1 MEIQDETPNYDE
13 YNQNNRLVNDVN
25 YSYYFNKNQNLQ
37 KNENNNENS
46 ANNIS
51 NENNI
56 VNNNNINENNNN
68 KENNN
73 DINNNNNNINKTP
86 TPYNSY
92 NYNTSRISSTI
103 DIKADERRRKKIL
116 LNNIQ
121 AQINLRKKTKLEELE
136 KEKEE
141 DKKYLKEMFEQYP
154 FGRGGG
160 GAPVRNKKGEVVAF
174 RRNLISDYKYNQSG
188 INIDDDFDEV
198 WGKRKNNNNVDIN
211 NNNNINLNN
220 LNNRYNPNNR
230 PFSTINVNS
239 NNNNNF
245 SNNNNNYNMSSS
257 YDFNNNNF
265 NYNYNNDLDKKIYER
280 RMKLLQLQKEKEEIK
295 NEELKQENIKLENEI
310 YTQSQLPKKN
320 IPNKINLNTNEE
332 YITETE
338 TETTNN
344 NNTITTLKNISNN
357 LPQILNPKDYY
368 DNINFVPKGKINP
381 RLDNNFLFTEEISKL
396 RKDIEMQQTSLL
408 KQISQLKDASLIAK
422 NERNKVYKDLELIK
436 YQINEL
442 KEAKNIPQE
451 KQEENFAIN
460 NNNNIGK
467 DHEIVANK
475 NYNYNDYDYIDNK
488 FFSKFEN
495 ELPYDSNITKE
506 KKIFHL
512 EKNYEDKNLI
522 ELDKLIK
529 KSEDIMQNLKEN
541 ELLEEKF
548 KKKPEDYFN
557 TSDYFFDTY
566 MLTHKNDYLEYANEY
581 KNKYGYYN
589 ANNKFMEYN
598 INKSNNINNDYEINI
613 EPI

>member
-25 YSYYFNKNQNLQ
+25 YSYYFNKNQNFQ
-37 KNENNNENS
+37 KNENNNENNV
-46 ANNIS
+46 NNIS
-51 NENNI
+51 NENNK
-56 VNNNNINENNNN
+56 VNNNNLNENDKNI
-68 KENNN
+68 ENNN
-73 DINNNNNNINKTP
+73 DIKNNKIS

-198 WGKRKNNNNVDIN
+198 WGKRKNNNNVD
-211 NNNNINLNN
+211 NNINLNN

-230 PFSTINVNS
+230 PFSTINLNS

-245 SNNNNNYNMSSS
+245 SNNNYNMSSS
-257 YDFNNNNF
+257 YDFNNSN
-265 NYNYNNDLDKKIYER
+265 NYNNDLDNKIYER

-295 NEELKQENIKLENEI
+295 NEELKQENIKLENDL
-310 YTQSQLPKKN
+310 YTQSQLTKKN
-320 IPNKINLNTNEE
+320 IPNQINLNTNEE

-338 TETTNN
+338 TET
-344 NNTITTLKNISNN
+344 NNTNAINNLKNISNN
-357 LPQILNPKDYY
+357 FPQILDPKDYY
-368 DNINFVPKGKINP
+368 DNINFVPKGKINQ
-381 RLDNNFLFTEEISKL
+381 RLDNNFLFSEEISKL

-442 KEAKNIPQE
+442 KEAKNIPKE
-451 KQEENFAIN
+451 KEEEDFSIN
-460 NNNNIGK
+460 NNNSIGK

-548 KKKPEDYFN
+548 SKKPEDYFN

-598 INKSNNINNDYEINI
+598 KHINNNNHDDYEIDVEKI
-613 EPI
+613 

>member
-46 ANNIS
+46 SNNIS

-73 DINNNNNNINKTP
+73 DINNNNINKTP

-198 WGKRKNNNNVDIN
+198 WGKRKNNNNVDNIN
-211 NNNNINLNN
+211 NIN

-245 SNNNNNYNMSSS
+245 SNNNYNMSSS
-257 YDFNNNNF
+257 YDFNNNNNF
-265 NYNYNNDLDKKIYER
+265 NYNYNNDLDNKIYER

-320 IPNKINLNTNEE
+320 IPNQINLNTNEE
-332 YITETE
+332 YITETETE

-357 LPQILNPKDYY
+357 LPEILNPKDYY

-422 NERNKVYKDLELIK
+422 NERNKVYKDLEIIK

-451 KQEENFAIN
+451 KEEEDFEIN

-598 INKSNNINNDYEINI
+598 INKNNNINNDYEINI

>member
-37 KNENNNENS
+37 KNENNNENNT
-46 ANNIS
+46 NNIS

-56 VNNNNINENNNN
+56 VNNNNLNENDKNI
-68 KENNN
+68 ENNN
-73 DINNNNNNINKTP
+73 DIKNNKIS

-198 WGKRKNNNNVDIN
+198 WGKRKSNNNNADISN
-211 NNNNINLNN
+211 NN

-230 PFSTINVNS
+230 PFSTINLNS

-245 SNNNNNYNMSSS
+245 VNSNNNYNMSSS
-257 YDFNNNNF
+257 YDFNNNNN
-265 NYNYNNDLDKKIYER
+265 NYNYNNDLDNKIYER

-320 IPNKINLNTNEE
+320 IPNQINLNTNEE
-332 YITETE
+332 YITETETE

-442 KEAKNIPQE
+442 KEAKNIPEE
-451 KQEENFAIN
+451 KEEEDFEIN

-467 DHEIVANK
+467 DHEKIINK

-495 ELPYDSNITKE
+495 ELPYDSDITKE

-598 INKSNNINNDYEINI
+598 INKNNNINNDYEINI

>member
-1 MEIQDETPNYDE
+1 MEMDIQDETPNYEE

-25 YSYYFNKNQNLQ
+25 YSYYFNKTQNLQ
-37 KNENNNENS
+37 NNDNKNEDNVN
-46 ANNIS
+46 

-56 VNNNNINENNNN
+56 NNNNLKESNNI
-68 KENNN
+68 ENNN
-73 DINNNNNNINKTP
+73 DVNNNKISN
-86 TPYNSY
+86 PYNSF
-92 NYNTSRISSTI
+92 NYNTRRISSTI

-174 RRNLISDYKYNQSG
+174 RRNLISDYKYNQFG
-188 INIDDDFDEV
+188 INVDDDFDEIR
-198 WGKRKNNNNVDIN
+198 GKRKNNVD
-211 NNNNINLNN
+211 NNINLNN
-220 LNNRYNPNNR
+220 RYTPYQR
-230 PFSTINVNS
+230 PFSTINVN
-239 NNNNNF
+239 NNNIF
-245 SNNNNNYNMSSS
+245 SNNNNYNMSSS
-257 YDFNNNNF
+257 YDFNNN
-265 NYNYNNDLDKKIYER
+265 YNYNNDLDNKIYER
-280 RMKLLQLQKEKEEIK
+280 RMKMLQLQKEKEEIK
-295 NEELKQENIKLENEI
+295 NEELKQENLKLENELSM
-310 YTQSQLPKKN
+310 QSKLSQKN
-320 IPNKINLNTNEE
+320 IPSQKELNTNEE

-338 TETTNN
+338 TET
-344 NNTITTLKNISNN
+344 NNTNTINNLKNISNN
-357 LPQILNPKDYY
+357 LPKILDPKDYY
-368 DNINFVPKGKINP
+368 DNINFVPKGKINQ
-381 RLDNNFLFTEEISKL
+381 RLDNNFLFSEEISKL

-436 YQINEL
+436 YQINSL
-442 KEAKNIPQE
+442 KEAKNIPEE
-451 KQEENFAIN
+451 KESEEDIFIS
-460 NNNNIGK
+460 NNNIVE
-467 DHEIVANK
+467 DHNALIKK
-475 NYNYNDYDYIDNK
+475 NSNDYDYIDNK
-488 FFSKFEN
+488 FFSKFET
-495 ELPYDSNITKE
+495 ELPYDSNIAKE

-512 EKNYEDKNLI
+512 GKNYEDKNLI

-548 KKKPEDYFN
+548 SKKPEDYFN

-589 ANNKFMEYN
+589 ANNKFMEYS
-598 INKSNNINNDYEINI
+598 KPINNNNHDDYEIDVEKI
-613 EPI
+613 

>member
-25 YSYYFNKNQNLQ
+25 YSYYFNKNQNFQ

-46 ANNIS
+46 SNNIS

-56 VNNNNINENNNN
+56 VNNNNLNENDKNI
-68 KENNN
+68 ENNN
-73 DINNNNNNINKTP
+73 DIKNNKIS

-198 WGKRKNNNNVDIN
+198 WGKRKNNNNVD
-211 NNNNINLNN
+211 NNNIN

-230 PFSTINVNS
+230 PFSTINLNS

-245 SNNNNNYNMSSS
+245 SNNNYNMSSS
-257 YDFNNNNF
+257 YDFNNSN
-265 NYNYNNDLDKKIYER
+265 NYNNDLDNKIYER

-295 NEELKQENIKLENEI
+295 NEELKQENIKLENDL
-310 YTQSQLPKKN
+310 YTQSQLTKKN
-320 IPNKINLNTNEE
+320 IPNQINLNTNEE

-344 NNTITTLKNISNN
+344 NNTIPTLKNISNN
-357 LPQILNPKDYY
+357 LPEILNPKDYY

-436 YQINEL
+436 QQINEL

-451 KQEENFAIN
+451 KEEENFEIN

-598 INKSNNINNDYEINI
+598 INKNNNINNDYEINI

>member
-1 MEIQDETPNYDE
+1 MDIQNETPNYEE

-37 KNENNNENS
+37 NNENKNEDNT
-46 ANNIS
+46 NNIN

-56 VNNNNINENNNN
+56 NNNNLKESNNIENN
-68 KENNN
+68 K
-73 DINNNNNNINKTP
+73 DINNNKISN
-86 TPYNSY
+86 PYNSF
-92 NYNTSRISSTI
+92 NYNTSRVSSSI

-121 AQINLRKKTKLEELE
+121 AQINLRKKTKLEELQ

-174 RRNLISDYKYNQSG
+174 RRNLISDYKYNQFG
-188 INIDDDFDEV
+188 INVDDDFDEIR
-198 WGKRKNNNNVDIN
+198 GKRKNNVD
-211 NNNNINLNN
+211 NNINLNN
-220 LNNRYNPNNR
+220 RYTPYQR
-230 PFSTINVNS
+230 PFSTINVN
-239 NNNNNF
+239 NNNNF
-245 SNNNNNYNMSSS
+245 SNNNNYNMSSS
-257 YDFNNNNF
+257 YDFNNN
-265 NYNYNNDLDKKIYER
+265 YNYNNDLDNKIYER
-280 RMKLLQLQKEKEEIK
+280 RMKMLQLQKEKEEIK
-295 NEELKQENIKLENEI
+295 NEELKQENLKLENELSM
-310 YTQSQLPKKN
+310 QSKLSQKN
-320 IPNKINLNTNEE
+320 IPTQKDINTNEE

-338 TETTNN
+338 TETTNTNAIN
-344 NNTITTLKNISNN
+344 NLKNISNN
-357 LPQILNPKDYY
+357 LPKILDPKDYY
-368 DNINFVPKGKINP
+368 DNINFVPKGKINQ
-381 RLDNNFLFTEEISKL
+381 RLDNNFLFSEEISKL

-436 YQINEL
+436 YQINNL
-442 KEAKNIPQE
+442 KEAKNIPEE
-451 KQEENFAIN
+451 KESEEDIFIN
-460 NNNNIGK
+460 NNN
-467 DHEIVANK
+467 IVEDK
-475 NYNYNDYDYIDNK
+475 NTLIKKNSNDYDYIDNK
-488 FFSKFEN
+488 FFSKFET

-512 EKNYEDKNLI
+512 GKNYEDKNLI

-529 KSEDIMQNLKEN
+529 KSEDIMQNVKEN

-548 KKKPEDYFN
+548 SKKPEDYFN

-581 KNKYGYYN
+581 KNKNGYYN
-589 ANNKFMEYN
+589 ANNKFMEYD
-598 INKSNNINNDYEINI
+598 KNINNANHDDYEIDVEKI
-613 EPI
+613 

>member
-1 MEIQDETPNYDE
+1 
-13 YNQNNRLVNDVN
+13 
-25 YSYYFNKNQNLQ
+25 
-37 KNENNNENS
+37 
-46 ANNIS
+46 
-51 NENNI
+51 
-56 VNNNNINENNNN
+56 
-68 KENNN
+68 
-73 DINNNNNNINKTP
+73 
-86 TPYNSY
+86 
-92 NYNTSRISSTI
+92 
-103 DIKADERRRKKIL
+103 
-116 LNNIQ
+116 
-121 AQINLRKKTKLEELE
+121 
-136 KEKEE
+136 
-141 DKKYLKEMFEQYP
+141 
-154 FGRGGG
+154 
-160 GAPVRNKKGEVVAF
+160 
-174 RRNLISDYKYNQSG
+174 
-188 INIDDDFDEV
+188 
-198 WGKRKNNNNVDIN
+198 
-211 NNNNINLNN
+211 
-220 LNNRYNPNNR
+220 
-230 PFSTINVNS
+230 
-239 NNNNNF
+239 
-245 SNNNNNYNMSSS
+245 
-257 YDFNNNNF
+257 
-265 NYNYNNDLDKKIYER
+265 
-280 RMKLLQLQKEKEEIK
+280 MKLLQLQKEKEEIK

-320 IPNKINLNTNEE
+320 IPNQINLNTNEE

-344 NNTITTLKNISNN
+344 NNTIPTLKNISNN
-357 LPQILNPKDYY
+357 LPEILNPKDYY

-442 KEAKNIPQE
+442 KEAKNIPKE
-451 KQEENFAIN
+451 KEEEDFSIN

-581 KNKYGYYN
+581 KFKYGYYN
-589 ANNKFMEYN
+589 ANNKFMDYN

>member
-46 ANNIS
+46 TNNIS

-56 VNNNNINENNNN
+56 VNNNNLNENNNII
-68 KENNN
+68 ENNN
-73 DINNNNNNINKTP
+73 DIKNNKIS

-121 AQINLRKKTKLEELE
+121 TQINLRKKTKLEELE

-198 WGKRKNNNNVDIN
+198 WGKRKNNNNADIS
-211 NNNNINLNN
+211 NNIN

-239 NNNNNF
+239 NNNNF
-245 SNNNNNYNMSSS
+245 NNINNNYNMSSS
-257 YDFNNNNF
+257 YDFNNNNNNF
-265 NYNYNNDLDKKIYER
+265 NYNYNNDLDNKIYER

-295 NEELKQENIKLENEI
+295 NEELKQENIKLENDL

-320 IPNKINLNTNEE
+320 IPNQINLNTNEE
-332 YITETE
+332 CITETE

-344 NNTITTLKNISNN
+344 NNTIPTLKNNSNN
-357 LPQILNPKDYY
+357 LPEILNPKDYY

-422 NERNKVYKDLELIK
+422 NERNKVYKDLEIIK

-451 KQEENFAIN
+451 KEEENFEIN

-488 FFSKFEN
+488 FFSKFEK
-495 ELPYDSNITKE
+495 ELPYNSNITKE

-548 KKKPEDYFN
+548 KKKPEDYFD

-566 MLTHKNDYLEYANEY
+566 MLSHKNDYLEYANEY

-598 INKSNNINNDYEINI
+598 INKNNNINNNNDYEINI

>member
-1 MEIQDETPNYDE
+1 MEMEIQDETPNYDE

-37 KNENNNENS
+37 KNEDNNENS

-56 VNNNNINENNNN
+56 VNNNNLNENNNN
-68 KENNN
+68 IENNN
-73 DINNNNNNINKTP
+73 DINNNNINKISTP
-86 TPYNSY
+86 Y

-198 WGKRKNNNNVDIN
+198 WGKRKNNNNNADISN
-211 NNNNINLNN
+211 NNLNN

-230 PFSTINVNS
+230 PFSTINLNS

-245 SNNNNNYNMSSS
+245 SNNNYNMSSS
-257 YDFNNNNF
+257 YDFNNNNNF
-265 NYNYNNDLDKKIYER
+265 NYNYNNDLDNKIYER

-295 NEELKQENIKLENEI
+295 NEELKQENIKLENDL

-320 IPNKINLNTNEE
+320 IPNQINLNTNED

-422 NERNKVYKDLELIK
+422 NERNKVYKDLEIIK

-451 KQEENFAIN
+451 KEEEDFEI

-589 ANNKFMEYN
+589 PNNKFMEYN
-598 INKSNNINNDYEINI
+598 INKSNNINNNNNDYEINI